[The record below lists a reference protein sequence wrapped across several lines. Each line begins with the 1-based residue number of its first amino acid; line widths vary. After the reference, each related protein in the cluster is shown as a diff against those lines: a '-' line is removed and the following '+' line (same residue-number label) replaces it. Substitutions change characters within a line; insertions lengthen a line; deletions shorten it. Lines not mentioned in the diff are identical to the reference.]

1 VTPHDSAT
9 VNSVEL
15 DAVLTMIQGGLFEE
29 FPTAVDH
36 SFNGARRLQ
45 LDETSW
51 IEHVPNWV
59 SGSESLFK
67 DLLRSAPW
75 QQRTRWMYTQD
86 VVEPRLTAQYS
97 HVSRTPVSIMREI
110 TTALSQRYAS
120 RYDSLWMN
128 LYRDHHDST
137 AWHGDRIGRVTPD
150 CVVPVLSLGAS
161 RRFLI
166 RPVEGGGKSLMLHPA
181 SGDLIVMGGRCQ
193 VDWRHA
199 VPKQVTPSG
208 PRISINF
215 KPSPSEAT
223 RGDEASGA
231 MGGGTQY

>member
-1 VTPHDSAT
+1 MTPNEPAT
-9 VNSVEL
+9 IDIAEL
-15 DAVLTMIQGGLFEE
+15 DAVLTTYQGGLFEE
-29 FPTAVDH
+29 FPTVIDH
-36 SFNGARRLQ
+36 SFNGALRVQ

-51 IEHVPNWV
+51 IEHVPNWI
-59 SGSESLFK
+59 SGSEGLFK

-75 QQRTRWMYTQD
+75 QQRTRWMYTHD
-86 VVEPRLTAQYS
+86 VIEPRLTAQYPQ
-97 HVSRTPVSIMREI
+97 VSGAPLSIMRDI
-110 TTALSQRYAS
+110 TAALSLRYAS
-120 RYDSLWMN
+120 RYESLWMN

-166 RPVEGGGKSLMLHPA
+166 RPLEGGGKSVTFHPA

-199 VPKQVTPSG
+199 VPKQVAPSG

-215 KPSPSEAT
+215 KPSPI
-223 RGDEASGA
+223 
-231 MGGGTQY
+231 

>member
-1 VTPHDSAT
+1 MTPKDSAT
-9 VNSVEL
+9 IDGVNLEALLS
-15 DAVLTMIQGGLFEE
+15 THQGGLFEE
-29 FPTAVDH
+29 FPTVIDH
-36 SFNGARRLQ
+36 SFNGASRVQ
-45 LDETSW
+45 LDQTSW
-51 IEHVPNWV
+51 IEHVPTWI

-67 DLLRSAPW
+67 ELLRRASW

-86 VVEPRLTAQYS
+86 VTEPRLTAQYAR
-97 HVSRTPVSIMREI
+97 VSRAPVSMMREI
-110 TTALSQRYAS
+110 TAALSLRYAS
-120 RYDSLWMN
+120 RYDALWMN

-137 AWHGDRIGRVTPD
+137 AWHGDRIGRVTPE
-150 CVVPVLSLGAS
+150 CVVPVLSLGAT

-166 RPVEGGGKSLMLHPA
+166 RPAEGGGKSLTFHPA

-215 KPSPSEAT
+215 KPSPI
-223 RGDEASGA
+223 
-231 MGGGTQY
+231 

>member
-1 VTPHDSAT
+1 VTPQESAT
-9 VNSVEL
+9 L
-15 DAVLTMIQGGLFEE
+15 DGVDLDDVLSSYQAGLFEE
-29 FPTAVDH
+29 FPTTIDH
-36 SFNGARRLQ
+36 SFKGALRLQ
-45 LDETSW
+45 LDDTSW
-51 IEHVPNWV
+51 IEHVPNWI

-86 VVEPRLTAQYS
+86 VIEPRLTAQYAT
-97 HVSRTPVSIMREI
+97 VSRAPVSIMQEV
-110 TTALSQRYAS
+110 TAALSRRYAS
-120 RYDSLWMN
+120 RYESLWMN

-166 RPVEGGGKSLMLHPA
+166 RPLEGGGKSLSFHPA

-199 VPKQVTPSG
+199 VPKQATPSG

-215 KPSPSEAT
+215 KPSP
-223 RGDEASGA
+223 
-231 MGGGTQY
+231 M

>member
-1 VTPHDSAT
+1 MTQNESAT
-9 VNSVEL
+9 IDSVEL
-15 DAVLTMIQGGLFEE
+15 NAVLSSYQGGLFDE
-29 FPTAVDH
+29 FPTVVDH
-36 SFNGARRLQ
+36 SFSGATRVQ
-45 LDETSW
+45 LDATSW
-51 IEHVPNWV
+51 IEHVPNWI

-67 DLLRSAPW
+67 DLLRSASW

-86 VVEPRLTAQYS
+86 VIEPRLTAQYS
-97 HVSRTPVSIMREI
+97 RVCRSPVSMMREI
-110 TTALSQRYAS
+110 TAALSRRYAS
-120 RYDSLWMN
+120 RYESLWMN

-166 RPVEGGGKSLMLHPA
+166 RPLEGGAKSLTFHPA

-199 VPKQVTPSG
+199 VPKQVAPAG

-215 KPSPSEAT
+215 KPSPI
-223 RGDEASGA
+223 
-231 MGGGTQY
+231 